1 MINIKL
7 SNIWFNEFV
16 FFFFIDFSTSNSKQS
31 DKCRLFDLLTIKPT
45 ILFDIINLWPFLLH
59 SIRWFEDLSKHSDPT
74 DFPELKKKT
83 TKITQTNRHRAGP
96 LKIYIA
102 WHATGEYGPMTIDAI
117 TPQNAFPPIC
127 WESFFFII
135 PLCSKFRKIVPPR
148 QQHELMNI

>member
-74 DFPELKKKT
+74 DFPELKKK
-83 TKITQTNRHRAGP
+83 
-96 LKIYIA
+96 
-102 WHATGEYGPMTIDAI
+102 
-117 TPQNAFPPIC
+117 
-127 WESFFFII
+127 
-135 PLCSKFRKIVPPR
+135 
-148 QQHELMNI
+148 QQKSHKPTDTARGH